1 MNGGANRMEH
11 EKINLKNKCNC
22 SLELDCITEAVV
34 LIYPDSVDV
43 FYQHTKDKIAVSVLP
58 GKKCLAI
65 LSTTADYL
73 LLKKKGKKLIFKQGY
88 TYSEYPCYETI
99 KIIFKNNDVVVEHKK
114 DKREERI
121 RIYDRLD
128 EMFERISEDYDSG
141 QEEDDDDPIAV
152 LGDLEINVEGDS
164 SDE

>member
-1 MNGGANRMEH
+1 MEH

-43 FYQHTKDKIAVSVLP
+43 FYQHTKDQIAVSVLP
-58 GKKCLAI
+58 GKKCLAM

-88 TYSEYPCYETI
+88 TYSDYPCYETI
-99 KIIFKNNDVVVEHKK
+99 KIIFKNNDVVVKRKK

-128 EMFERISEDYDSG
+128 EMFERISEDYDRG
-141 QEEDDDDPIAV
+141 QEEEDHDSIAV
-152 LGDLEINVEGDS
+152 LGDLEINMEGDT

>member
-1 MNGGANRMEH
+1 MEH

-43 FYQHTKDKIAVSVLP
+43 FYQHTKDQIAVSVLP
-58 GKKCLAI
+58 GKKCLAM

-73 LLKKKGKKLIFKQGY
+73 LLKKNGKKLIFKQGY
-88 TYSEYPCYETI
+88 TYSDYPCYETI
-99 KIIFKNNDVVVEHKK
+99 KIKFKNNDVVVERKK

-121 RIYDRLD
+121 RMYDRLD
-128 EMFERISEDYDSG
+128 EMERISEDYDRG
-141 QEEDDDDPIAV
+141 QEEEDDDSIAV
-152 LGDLEINVEGDS
+152 LGDLEINMEGDT

>member
-1 MNGGANRMEH
+1 MEH

-43 FYQHTKDKIAVSVLP
+43 FYQHTKDQIAVSVLP
-58 GKKCLAI
+58 GKKCLAM

-88 TYSEYPCYETI
+88 TYSDYPCYETI
-99 KIIFKNNDVVVEHKK
+99 KIIFKNNDVVVKRKK

-128 EMFERISEDYDSG
+128 EMFERISEDYDRG
-141 QEEDDDDPIAV
+141 QEEEDDDSIAV
-152 LGDLEINVEGDS
+152 LGDLEINMEGDT

>member
-11 EKINLKNKCNC
+11 EKINLENKCNC

-43 FYQHTKDKIAVSVLP
+43 FYQHTKDKIVVSVLP
-58 GKKCLAI
+58 GKKCLAM
-65 LSTTADYL
+65 LSTTADYI
-73 LLKKKGKKLIFKQGY
+73 LLKKKGKKLVFKGY
-88 TYSEYPCYETI
+88 TYSDYPCYETI
-99 KIIFKNNDVVVEHKK
+99 KIKFKNNDVVVERKK

-121 RIYDRLD
+121 RMYDRLD
-128 EMFERISEDYDSG
+128 EMERISEDYDRG
-141 QEEDDDDPIAV
+141 QEEEDDDPIAD
-152 LGDLEINVEGDS
+152 LGGMDLEINAEGDL

>member
-1 MNGGANRMEH
+1 MEH
-11 EKINLKNKCNC
+11 ELLKLNSHCNC
-22 SLELDCITEAVV
+22 ELEFNEIVEAVV
-34 LIYPDSVDV
+34 LVYKDSVDIY
-43 FYQHTKDKIAVSVLP
+43 YQHTKDEIAVSVLP
-58 GKKCLAI
+58 GKKCLAM

-73 LLKKKGKKLIFKQGY
+73 LLKKKGEKLIFKQGY
-88 TYSEYPCYETI
+88 TYSDYPCYETI
-99 KIIFKNNDVVVEHKK
+99 KIIFKNNDVVVKRKK
-114 DKREERI
+114 DKKEERI

-128 EMFERISEDYDSG
+128 EMFERVSEDYDSG

>member
-1 MNGGANRMEH
+1 MEH
-11 EKINLKNKCNC
+11 EVLKLNSHCNC
-22 SLELDCITEAVV
+22 ELEFNEIVEAVV
-34 LIYPDSVDV
+34 LVYKDSVDIY
-43 FYQHTKDKIAVSVLP
+43 YQHTKDEIAVSVLP
-58 GKKCLAI
+58 GKKCLAM

-88 TYSEYPCYETI
+88 TYSEHSCYETI
-99 KIIFKNNDVVVEHKK
+99 KIIFKNNDVVVKRKK
-114 DKREERI
+114 DEREERI

-141 QEEDDDDPIAV
+141 QEEEDDDPIAV
-152 LGDLEINVEGDS
+152 LGSLEINMKGDT

>member
-1 MNGGANRMEH
+1 MEH

-58 GKKCLAI
+58 GKKCLAM
-65 LSTTADYL
+65 LSTTADYI

-88 TYSEYPCYETI
+88 TYSGSPCYETI
-99 KIIFKNNDVVVEHKK
+99 KIIFKNNDVVVKRKK
-114 DKREERI
+114 DKKEERI
-121 RIYDRLD
+121 RMYDRLD
-128 EMFERISEDYDSG
+128 EMFDRISEDYDSG
-141 QEEDDDDPIAV
+141 QEEEDDDPIAV
-152 LGDLEINVEGDS
+152 LGDLEINMEGDT

>member
-1 MNGGANRMEH
+1 MEH
-11 EKINLKNKCNC
+11 EVLKLNSHCNC
-22 SLELDCITEAVV
+22 ELEFNDIVEAVV
-34 LIYPDSVDV
+34 LVYKDSVDIY
-43 FYQHTKDKIAVSVLP
+43 YQHTKDEIAVSVLP
-58 GKKCLAI
+58 GKKCLAM

-88 TYSEYPCYETI
+88 TYSDYPCYETI
-99 KIIFKNNDVVVEHKK
+99 KIIFKNNDVVVKRKK
-114 DKREERI
+114 DKKEERI

>member
-1 MNGGANRMEH
+1 MEH
-11 EKINLKNKCNC
+11 EVLKLNSHCNC
-22 SLELDCITEAVV
+22 ELEFNEIVEAVV
-34 LIYPDSVDV
+34 LVYKDSVDIY
-43 FYQHTKDKIAVSVLP
+43 YQHTKDEIAVSVLP
-58 GKKCLAI
+58 GKKCLAM

-88 TYSEYPCYETI
+88 TYSDYTCYETI
-99 KIIFKNNDVVVEHKK
+99 KIIFKNNDVVVKRKK
-114 DKREERI
+114 DKKEERI

>member
-1 MNGGANRMEH
+1 MEH

-58 GKKCLAI
+58 GKKCLAM

-73 LLKKKGKKLIFKQGY
+73 LLKKKGKKLTFKQGY
-88 TYSEYPCYETI
+88 TYSGSPCYETI
-99 KIIFKNNDVVVEHKK
+99 KIIFKNNDVVVKRKK
-114 DKREERI
+114 DKKEERI
-121 RIYDRLD
+121 RMYDRLD
-128 EMFERISEDYDSG
+128 EMFDRISEDYDSG
-141 QEEDDDDPIAV
+141 QEEEDDDPIAV
-152 LGDLEINVEGDS
+152 LGDLEINMEGDT

>member
-1 MNGGANRMEH
+1 MEH
-11 EKINLKNKCNC
+11 EVFKLNSHCNC
-22 SLELDCITEAVV
+22 ELEFNEIVEAVV
-34 LIYPDSVDV
+34 LVYKASVDIY
-43 FYQHTKDKIAVSVLP
+43 YQHTKDEIAVSVLP
-58 GKKCLAI
+58 GKKCLAM

-88 TYSEYPCYETI
+88 TYSDYPCYETI
-99 KIIFKNNDVVVEHKK
+99 KIIFKNNDVVVKRKK
-114 DKREERI
+114 DKKEERI

>member
-1 MNGGANRMEH
+1 MEH
-11 EKINLKNKCNC
+11 EVLKLSNHCNC
-22 SLELDCITEAVV
+22 ELEFDEIAEAVV
-34 LIYPDSVDV
+34 LVYKDSVDIY
-43 FYQHTKDKIAVSVLP
+43 YQHTKDEIAVSVLP
-58 GKKCLAI
+58 GKKCLAM

-99 KIIFKNNDVVVEHKK
+99 KIIFKNNDVVVERKK

-121 RIYDRLD
+121 RMYDRLD
-128 EMFERISEDYDSG
+128 EMFSEDYARS
-141 QEEDDDDPIAV
+141 QEEEDDVPIAD
-152 LGDLEINVEGDS
+152 LSMGLEINMEGDT

>member
-1 MNGGANRMEH
+1 MEH

-58 GKKCLAI
+58 GKKCLAM

-88 TYSEYPCYETI
+88 TYSDYPCYETI
-99 KIIFKNNDVVVEHKK
+99 KIIFKNNDVVVKRKK

-141 QEEDDDDPIAV
+141 QEEEDDDPIAV
-152 LGDLEINVEGDS
+152 LGGLEINMEGDS

>member
-1 MNGGANRMEH
+1 MEH

-58 GKKCLAI
+58 GKKCLAM

-88 TYSEYPCYETI
+88 TYSDYPCYETI
-99 KIIFKNNDVVVEHKK
+99 KIIFKNNDVVVERKK
-114 DKREERI
+114 DKREKRI

-128 EMFERISEDYDSG
+128 EMFERISEDYDRG
-141 QEEDDDDPIAV
+141 QEEEDDDPIAD
-152 LGDLEINVEGDS
+152 LGGMDLEINAEGD
-164 SDE
+164 

>member
-1 MNGGANRMEH
+1 MEH
-11 EKINLKNKCNC
+11 EVLKLNSHCNC
-22 SLELDCITEAVV
+22 ELEFNEILEAVALV
-34 LIYPDSVDV
+34 YKDSVDIY
-43 FYQHTKDKIAVSVLP
+43 YQHTKDEIAVSVLP
-58 GKKCLAI
+58 GKKCLAM

-88 TYSEYPCYETI
+88 TYSDYPCYETI
-99 KIIFKNNDVVVEHKK
+99 KIIFKNNDVVVKRKK
-114 DKREERI
+114 DKKEERI

-128 EMFERISEDYDSG
+128 EMFERISEDYDRG

>member
-1 MNGGANRMEH
+1 MEH
-11 EKINLKNKCNC
+11 EVIKLTNHCNC
-22 SLELDCITEAVV
+22 ELEFDEIVEAVV
-34 LIYPDSVDV
+34 LVYKDSVDIY
-43 FYQHTKDKIAVSVLP
+43 YQHTKDEIAVSVLP
-58 GKKCLAI
+58 GKKCLAM

-88 TYSEYPCYETI
+88 TYSEHSCYETI
-99 KIIFKNNDVVVEHKK
+99 KIIFKNNDVVVKRKK

-121 RIYDRLD
+121 RMYDRLD

-152 LGDLEINVEGDS
+152 LGGLEINMEGDT

>member
-1 MNGGANRMEH
+1 MEH
-11 EKINLKNKCNC
+11 EVLKLNSHCNC
-22 SLELDCITEAVV
+22 ELEFNEIVEAVV
-34 LIYPDSVDV
+34 LVYKDSVDIY
-43 FYQHTKDKIAVSVLP
+43 YQHTKDEIAVSVLP
-58 GKKCLAI
+58 GKKCLAM

-73 LLKKKGKKLIFKQGY
+73 LLKKKGKKFIFKQGY
-88 TYSEYPCYETI
+88 TYSDYPCYETI
-99 KIIFKNNDVVVEHKK
+99 KIIFKNNDVVVKRKK
-114 DKREERI
+114 DKKEERI